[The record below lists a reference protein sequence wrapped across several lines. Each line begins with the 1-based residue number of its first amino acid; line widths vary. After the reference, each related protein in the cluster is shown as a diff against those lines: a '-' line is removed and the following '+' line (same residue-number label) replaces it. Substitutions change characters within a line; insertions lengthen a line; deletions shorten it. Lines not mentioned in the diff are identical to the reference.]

1 MFSGARNNR
10 NEIDAKTN
18 TRYPEID
25 IIKGLAIITICM
37 GHAGWVFLWFHYT
50 ANNQGISSMKKII
63 LLFCC
68 VPMLYAC
75 GGGEEI
81 KSERPLEDIY
91 SEAYKE
97 FNNKDYD
104 DAAELFQTAES
115 QYPSSPWAAD
125 ALVMM
130 AYSRYMDKD
139 FAGAIL
145 AIDRYMRFHP
155 GHKDVPYM
163 MYLRGMCYYRQ
174 VSDVRRDPGMSA
186 YALQQFQ
193 QLVDRFPHSEY
204 AENAKNKILILKNYI
219 AGKVMYAAREDMQR
233 ENWTAAI
240 TRLQSVVS
248 TAQETVMTPEAMFRL
263 TECYTAIGLPE
274 QANGFAEMLRKNF
287 PDNEWTKKLK

>member
-1 MFSGARNNR
+1 
-10 NEIDAKTN
+10 
-18 TRYPEID
+18 
-25 IIKGLAIITICM
+25 
-37 GHAGWVFLWFHYT
+37 
-50 ANNQGISSMKKII
+50 MKKLV
-63 LLFCC
+63 LLFGFCG
-68 VPMLYAC
+68 LLAAC

-81 KSERPLEDIY
+81 KAERPLEEIY
-91 SEAYKE
+91 QEAYAE
-97 FNNKDYD
+97 FNKKDYEE
-104 DAAELFQTAES
+104 AAELFQTAES

-139 FAGAIL
+139 FAGSIL

-193 QLVDRFPHSEY
+193 QLVERFPNSEY
-204 AENAKNKILILKNYI
+204 AKNAKNKIIILKNYI
-219 AGKVMYAAREDMQR
+219 AGKVMYAARNDMQNK
-233 ENWTAAI
+233 NWTAAI
-240 TRLQSVVS
+240 TRLQSIVS

-274 QANGFAEMLRKNF
+274 QATGFTEMLRKNF
-287 PDNEWTKKLK
+287 SDNEWTKKLK

>member
-1 MFSGARNNR
+1 M
-10 NEIDAKTN
+10 
-18 TRYPEID
+18 
-25 IIKGLAIITICM
+25 
-37 GHAGWVFLWFHYT
+37 
-50 ANNQGISSMKKII
+50 
-63 LLFCC
+63 LF
-68 VPMLYAC
+68 AC
-75 GGGEEI
+75 SGGEEI
-81 KSERPLEDIY
+81 KVDRPLEEIY
-91 SEAYKE
+91 ADAYKE
-97 FNNKDYD
+97 FNDKDYD
-104 DAAELFQTAES
+104 DAAELFQIAES
-115 QYPSSPWAAD
+115 QYPANPWAAD

-155 GHKDVPYM
+155 GHRDVPYM

-219 AGKVMYAAREDMQR
+219 AGKVMYAAHEDMQR

-240 TRLQSVVS
+240 SRLQSIVA

-274 QANGFAEMLRKNF
+274 QAVGYAEMLRKNF
-287 PDNEWTKKLK
+287 PDNEWTKKLKD

>member
-1 MFSGARNNR
+1 
-10 NEIDAKTN
+10 
-18 TRYPEID
+18 
-25 IIKGLAIITICM
+25 
-37 GHAGWVFLWFHYT
+37 
-50 ANNQGISSMKKII
+50 
-63 LLFCC
+63 
-68 VPMLYAC
+68 MLTAC

-81 KSERPLEDIY
+81 VVERPLEDIY
-91 SEAYKE
+91 QEAYTE
-97 FNNKDYD
+97 FNKKHYEE
-104 DAAELFQTAES
+104 AAELFQTAEA
-115 QYPSSPWAAD
+115 QYPSSPWSAD

-139 FAGAIL
+139 FAGSIL

-155 GHKDVPYM
+155 GHRDVPYM

-186 YALQQFQ
+186 FALQQFQ

-219 AGKVMYAAREDMQR
+219 AGKIMYAAREDMFNK
-233 ENWTAAI
+233 NWTSAI
-240 TRLQSVVS
+240 TRFQSVLS
-248 TAQETVMTPEAMFRL
+248 GAQETVMTPEAMFRL

-274 QANGFAEMLRKNF
+274 QANGYTDMLRKNF